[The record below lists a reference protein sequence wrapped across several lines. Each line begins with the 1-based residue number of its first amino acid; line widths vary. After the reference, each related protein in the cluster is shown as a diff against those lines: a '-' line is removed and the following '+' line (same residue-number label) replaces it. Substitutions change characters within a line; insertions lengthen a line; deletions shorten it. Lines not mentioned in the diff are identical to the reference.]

1 MSEGPTGRSH
11 FFVAFRV
18 LPPERRRGIEAVY
31 RFCRR
36 ADDAVD
42 EAGSPG
48 EARASLEAVRRE
60 LDAAFAGD
68 GAGAD
73 SGLATAIRKFS
84 LPRAPF
90 EELIEGVTW
99 DLEGRRY
106 TTREELGEYC
116 RRVASTVGR
125 LCVRVFGCG
134 DGACDPYADSL
145 GVAMQ
150 WTNILRDVGSDLAR
164 NRVYLP
170 AVSLA
175 SHALT
180 EDDLKRPTAPARER
194 LRGLVREEAAF
205 ARERFAEASRALPP
219 AWRRAVTSG
228 EVMAEVYRA
237 LLRRVERAG
246 DRVLDRKVRVGAVG
260 RAGALARVLL
270 RSAGAP

>member
-1 MSEGPTGRSH
+1 MSGRARGRSH

-18 LPPERRRGIEAVY
+18 LSPERRRGIQAVY

-42 EAGSPG
+42 EAGSEA
-48 EARASLEAVRRE
+48 EARASLDAVRRE
-60 LDAAFAGD
+60 LEAAFAGD
-68 GAGAD
+68 GAAAD
-73 SGLATAIRKFS
+73 PELVTAIRAYG

-106 TTREELGEYC
+106 ATREELREYC

-145 GVAMQ
+145 GIAMQ

-164 NRVYLP
+164 GRVYLP
-170 AVSLA
+170 AASLA
-175 SHALT
+175 AHALT
-180 EDDLKRPTAPARER
+180 EDDLRRPTSSVRES
-194 LRGLVREEAAF
+194 LRGLVRDEAGF
-205 ARERFAEASRALPP
+205 ARERFAEASRALPA

-228 EVMAEVYRA
+228 EIMAEVYRA

-270 RSAGAP
+270 RSAGAS